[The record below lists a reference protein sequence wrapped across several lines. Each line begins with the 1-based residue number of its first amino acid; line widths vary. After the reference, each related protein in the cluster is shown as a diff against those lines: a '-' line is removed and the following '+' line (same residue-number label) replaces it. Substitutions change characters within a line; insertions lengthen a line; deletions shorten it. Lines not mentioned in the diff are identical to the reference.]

1 MKQQKPWLDLFNRVL
16 VSATKPRERESPIR
30 GAFRRTLRRAVFSIL
45 LAAIVLVVIL
55 VVRALTEGK

>member
-16 VSATKPRERESPIR
+16 VSTTKPRESPIR